1 MNVFLR
7 LLAAAATAVALTCPL
22 AFAQERSL
30 PERTSPRPETTSGV
44 PHTQIGVE
52 IDADLAQLLLKR
64 VAQFPGVT
72 LGPTRISLPGAI
84 GFQLDPDML
93 LSQPSSIVGG
103 FEFAHMHP
111 DGSLHAS
118 LDPEMAR
125 RAIEA
130 GWAVA
135 HPWAKQRPGWS
146 GFVMIYTPT
155 TPDELDVV
163 IDLVESSY
171 TFITGNTLG

>member
-7 LLAAAATAVALTCPL
+7 QLAVATTAVALTCPL
-22 AFAQERSL
+22 VLAQERSL

-52 IDADLAQLLLKR
+52 IDADLARLLLER
-64 VAQFPGVT
+64 VAKFPGVT

-84 GFQLDPDML
+84 GFQLDSDVL
-93 LSQPSSIVGG
+93 LSQPNSIVGG

-118 LDPEMAR
+118 LHPAMAR
-125 RAIEA
+125 QAIEA
-130 GWAVA
+130 DWAVA
-135 HPWAKQRPGWS
+135 HPWAKQRRGWS
-146 GFVMIYTPT
+146 GFVMIYSPT
-155 TPDELDVV
+155 TPEELDVV

-171 TFITGNTLG
+171 TFVTGNTLG